1 MIKGGSGTS
10 SEKARRLLRGGSW
23 SRLPRYCRSAP
34 RDHFLPDYAD
44 GNVGF
49 RVVCLPQD
57 PSLNA

>member
-23 SRLPRYCRSAP
+23 SRLPRYYRSAP
-34 RDHFLPDYAD
+34 NDHFLPDYAD
-44 GNVGF
+44 G
-49 RVVCLPQD
+49 PQA